1 MLRTGHRIGD
11 AIAAQ
16 NTTSHRLATL
26 SEEIK
31 ELKGSVTAMEKLLQG
46 V

>member
-1 MLRTGHRIGD
+1 MLRTGDRIGD
-11 AIAAQ
+11 AITAQ

-31 ELKGSVTAMEKLLQG
+31 ELKGSVTAMEKLLQE